1 MAYLEAPIN
10 ILNNP
15 PSNPHSTFSFRKIIE
30 KGYNYNVNKNA
41 DEKHTDVKLYSFV
54 FSEDD

>member
-1 MAYLEAPIN
+1 MAYLEVPIN
-10 ILNNP
+10 ILNH
-15 PSNPHSTFSFRKIIE
+15 PHSTFSFRKIIE

>member
-1 MAYLEAPIN
+1 MATFLAYLEAPIN
-10 ILNNP
+10 ILNH
-15 PSNPHSTFSFRKIIE
+15 PHSTFSFRKIIE

-54 FSEDD
+54 LWKV